1 MALRTAV
8 GRPKTKTIT
17 IEQIASPARRPESQR
32 ETLVGLGLD
41 KLGRRKTLI
50 NTDSVWGMVC
60 KVRHMVRIVDQA
72 NAK

>member
-1 MALRTAV
+1 MAIRTLA
-8 GRPKTKTIT
+8 GRPKTKTVT

-50 NTDSVWGMVC
+50 NSDAVWGMIC
-60 KVRHMVRIVDQA
+60 KVRHMVRVVEDT
-72 NAK
+72 K

>member
-1 MALRTAV
+1 MAIRTLE
-8 GRPKTKTIT
+8 GRPKTKTVT

-50 NTDSVWGMVC
+50 NTDAVWGMIC
-60 KVRHMVRIVDQA
+60 KVRHMVRVVEDT
-72 NAK
+72 K

>member
-1 MALRTAV
+1 MAIRTLE
-8 GRPKTKTIT
+8 GRPKTKTVT

-50 NTDSVWGMVC
+50 NSDAVWGMIC
-60 KVRHMVRIVDQA
+60 KVRHMVRVVEDT
-72 NAK
+72 K